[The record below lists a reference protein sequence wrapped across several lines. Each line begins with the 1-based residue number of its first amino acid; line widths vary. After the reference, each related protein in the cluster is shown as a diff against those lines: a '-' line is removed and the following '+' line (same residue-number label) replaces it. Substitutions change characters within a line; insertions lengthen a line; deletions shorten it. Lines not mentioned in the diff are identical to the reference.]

1 MALDLTLFPKERMA
15 GEHILIV
22 DDSEEITSFLIAVL
36 QPLGYE
42 ISCTGNGKEGL
53 AKALFEKPDLVL
65 LDLNLPGM
73 TGISILEALHQRKV
87 RIPVIMMTFHSSGS
101 VVARALRLGARDYI
115 TKPFQ
120 VNDILR
126 AIERVLA
133 EERERRA
140 EISRQ
145 VEVASTAPAV
155 ASEEQ
160 PGDPAVFAAWLHALM
175 EATSREAVLERAT
188 EALWQLSGASS
199 SAIFLPGS
207 AGALSMVVVRQ
218 TETCRLDV
226 RLHDKHAETAVRTQQ
241 PLLVEGQADEENF
254 ATQLGLPVRDVL
266 YLPLLFRDR
275 VIGVLGV
282 AYLQEDAA
290 LVSDVQNWLF
300 ALSDYIAILLE
311 NARLQA
317 ALRHRFLSKRVLN
330 VLQMLANTM
339 ARPLQALWKLMDVI
353 GTQIQDVRLADL
365 CKQQVRTLTVIL
377 AVLRDLINSNHPLYI
392 GKATAADVESAIKS
406 RLRD

>member
-1 MALDLTLFPKERMA
+1 MA

-42 ISCTGNGKEGL
+42 ISCTGDGKEGL

-87 RIPVIMMTFHSSGS
+87 RVPVIMMTFHSSGS

-140 EISRQ
+140 EISQQ
-145 VEVASTAPAV
+145 VEVASTATAV
-155 ASEEQ
+155 ASEGQ
-160 PGDPAVFAAWLHALM
+160 PGDPAVFAAWLHTLM

-188 EALWQLSGASS
+188 EALWQLSGASL

-207 AGALSMVVVRQ
+207 EGALSMVVVRQ
-218 TETCRLDV
+218 TEICRLDV
-226 RLHDKHAETAVRTQQ
+226 RLRDQHAETSARTRQS
-241 PLLVEGQADEENF
+241 LLVAGQADAGSF
-254 ATQLGLPVRDVL
+254 AAQLGLPVRDVL

-290 LVSDVQNWLF
+290 LVPDVQNWLF

-311 NARLQA
+311 NARVQA
-317 ALRHRFLSKRVLN
+317 ALRHRFSAKRVLN
-330 VLQMLANTM
+330 VLQVLVNTI
-339 ARPLQALWKLMDVI
+339 AKLVQTLWKLMDVI
-353 GTQIQDVRLADL
+353 GTQVQDVRLADL
-365 CKQQVRTLTVIL
+365 CKQQVKTLAVIL
-377 AVLRDLINSNHPLYI
+377 AVLRDLINPNHPLYI
-392 GKATAADVESAIKS
+392 GKATVADVESAIKS
-406 RLRD
+406 RLRE